1 MKYSILINYNILNYN
16 ILRYIK
22 FICIKIK
29 YIFYV
34 YFTSLPQTLYRKANQ
49 HGNLSITGIGLGLIY
64 SQQMFWVSNMG
75 MCIFLYNKN
84 NVYSNL
90 NIYFYYINHFLFYAC
105 CYLYLLSLTKTIR
118 LTKFFNLMKVD
129 FILR

>member
-1 MKYSILINYNILNYN
+1 MKYSILNYIILRYN

-22 FICIKIK
+22 FICIKIM

-34 YFTSLPQTLYRKANQ
+34 YFTFLPQTLYRKANQ

-64 SQQMFWVSNMG
+64 SQQMFWVSNIG

-90 NIYFYYINHFLFYAC
+90 NIHFYYINHFLFYGC
-105 CYLYLLSLTKTIR
+105 CYLYLLSLIKTIR